1 MRVAIFTLIVF
12 FVFTS
17 APAMPA
23 QPRRGTEGLHADGEP
38 SDSPGGQAARLTLDE
53 LIAEL
58 ERVNPE
64 LRMADYE
71 VQAARARVRP
81 AGALPDPTIN
91 YGQMNVGNIV
101 PFTTLGEEGFSE
113 IYVGFQQEF
122 PFYGKRKLRE
132 SIATKG
138 ADAEQ
143 WSYQFT
149 RLRVLS
155 ELKTAYYDLSY
166 WHEVGET
173 LVRDMRLLE
182 QFSETAAALY
192 RVGKGNQADVLRA
205 QAELSRLQNRIE
217 VADQRIGV
225 ARALINAL
233 LNRPADSPLAR
244 PEPLS
249 KTALRYSLPELLQL
263 SQERFP
269 PLREQEQMIQ
279 GRAYGVQLA
288 KKEKWPDFGFV
299 FAYHNRGQLRDYWT
313 LGGTARIPLWY
324 GRKQKQEIEEAEARL
339 GGAREKY
346 ESLRAKVQF
355 GVKDHYLQATTSE
368 RLLALY
374 EGTIVPQDTLTLEA
388 TAASYQVGAIE
399 FLSVVDGLLK
409 LVDDELAYYE
419 HLANYQKALAQ
430 LEPLVGVELTR

>member
-1 MRVAIFTLIVF
+1 MKGQTLWSVFVVFIWIVALH
-12 FVFTS
+12 
-17 APAMPA
+17 PAALA
-23 QPRRGTEGLHADGEP
+23 QPRP
-38 SDSPGGQAARLTLDE
+38 PGATLPPPDPAQAGRLSLDE
-53 LIAEL
+53 LITEL

-71 VQAARARVRP
+71 VHAARARIRP
-81 AGALPDPTIN
+81 AGALPDPTVN

-113 IYVGFQQEF
+113 IYVGFHQEF

-132 SIATKG
+132 GIATKE
-138 ADAEQ
+138 ADAER

-155 ELKTAYYDLSY
+155 ELKVAYYDLSY
-166 WHEVGET
+166 WHEVRGT
-173 LVRDMRLLE
+173 LARDMRLLE
-182 QFSETAAALY
+182 KFAETAAALY

-217 VADQRIGV
+217 IADQSIGV
-225 ARALINAL
+225 AQAMINAL

-244 PEPLS
+244 PEPLGRS
-249 KTALRYSLPELLQL
+249 AFRYSLPELLQF

-269 PLREQEQMIQ
+269 PLREQEQMIE
-279 GRAYGVQLA
+279 GREYGVQLA

-313 LGGTARIPLWY
+313 IGGTARIPLWY
-324 GRKQKQEIEEAEARL
+324 GRKQKHEVAEAEARL
-339 GGAREKY
+339 GSAREKY
-346 ESLRAKVQF
+346 ESLRSKVRF
-355 GVKDHYLQATTSE
+355 GVQDYYLQVTTSG
-368 RLLALY
+368 RLLTLY
-374 EGTIVPQDTLTLEA
+374 EKTIVPQDTLTLEA

-409 LVDDELAYYE
+409 LVDDELAYYQ
-419 HLANYQKALAQ
+419 HLANYQKALAR
-430 LEPLVGVELTR
+430 LEPLVGMELTR

>member
-1 MRVAIFTLIVF
+1 MREAIFTLFVF

-23 QPRRGTEGLHADGEP
+23 QPRRGTEGLHADGER

-81 AGALPDPTIN
+81 AGALPDPTIS

-101 PFTTLGEEGFSE
+101 PFSTLGEEGFSE
-113 IYVGFQQEF
+113 IYVGFHQEF

-182 QFSETAAALY
+182 KFSETAAALY

-233 LNRPADSPLAR
+233 LNRPVDSPLAR
-244 PEPLS
+244 PEPLARS
-249 KTALRYSLPELLQL
+249 ALRYSLPELLQF
-263 SQERFP
+263 SEERFP
-269 PLREQEQMIQ
+269 PLREQEQMIE
-279 GRAYGVQLA
+279 GGEYGVQLA

-313 LGGTARIPLWY
+313 IGGTARIPLWY
-324 GRKQKQEIEEAEARL
+324 GRKQKYEIEEAEARL
-339 GGAREKY
+339 GSAQEKY
-346 ESLRAKVQF
+346 ESLRARARF
-355 GVKDHYLQATTSE
+355 DVKDHYLQATTSG

-374 EGTIVPQDTLTLEA
+374 EKTIVPQDTLTLEA
-388 TAASYQVGAIE
+388 TAASYQVGSIE

-409 LVDDELAYYE
+409 LVDDELAYYQ